1 MSELGAGDAGETEE
15 SLLHSPLHA
24 EHVALGATM
33 GAFGGW
39 DMPISYAGAG
49 VVAEHTAVRT
59 SVGIFDVSHLGKAL
73 VSGPGAAAFV
83 NDCLTADLAKLR
95 PGQAQYTLC
104 CNENGGVVDDLIAY
118 LVSDDEV
125 FLIPNA
131 ANTAAVVRA
140 LQAAAPAGVEVANL
154 HTDYGVLA
162 VQGPASEEILQALG
176 LPFELD
182 YMSWID
188 GELDGRPVRICR
200 TGYTGERGYELV
212 PAWDDAPALWAALV
226 HEAGL
231 RGGRPAGLGA
241 RDTLRTE
248 MGYALHGQDLGPEIS
263 PVQARVGWAVGW
275 RKTAF
280 FGRDALLAEKE
291 QGPHR
296 VSWGLLALDRGV
308 LRSHL
313 SVLDADG
320 NRIGET
326 TSGTFSPSLGQGIG
340 LALIDTIAGVLPDD
354 ELAVDVRGRRM
365 RVKVVKPPFVPAH
378 VR

>member
-1 MSELGAGDAGETEE
+1 MSELGADEAEE

-59 SVGIFDVSHLGKAL
+59 SVGIFDVSHLGKAV
-73 VSGPGAAAFV
+73 VSGAGAAAFV
-83 NDCLTADLAKLR
+83 NDCLTADLAKLS

-104 CNENGGVVDDLIAY
+104 CNNNGGVIDDLIAY
-118 LVSDDEV
+118 LVSEDEV

-131 ANTAAVVRA
+131 ANTAAVVAA
-140 LQAAAPAGVEVANL
+140 LQAAAPGGIEVADR
-154 HTDYGVLA
+154 HTDHGVLA
-162 VQGPASEEILQALG
+162 VQGPASDEILQALG
-176 LPFELD
+176 LPVDLA
-182 YMSWID
+182 YMSWVD
-188 GELDGRPVRICR
+188 GEVEGRSVRVCR

-212 PAWDDAPALWAALV
+212 PSWDDAPAVWAALV

-275 RKTAF
+275 GKPSF

-308 LRSHL
+308 LRGHL
-313 SVLDADG
+313 TVLDEAG

-326 TSGTFSPSLGQGIG
+326 TSGTFSPSLGKGIG
-340 LALIDTIAGVLPDD
+340 LALIDTIAGVVADD
-354 ELAVDVRGRRM
+354 EIAVDVRGRRM
-365 RVKVVKPPFVPAH
+365 RVRVVKPPFVPAH